1 MTLPLYLSKWQ
12 TGAKNIL
19 ILMRILANWKN
30 ALETFENVLKYPGN
44 MWLAF
49 FEIFGWMVRFY
60 ELTIWAFLD
69 KFRLDVHMNL
79 WEIFEIFSVQYRA
92 VLRPIFMVMI
102 LLIGG
107 KNYDS
112 ARKVRVLRKTTRVV
126 GPTSLSGVK
135 GMPTWEATP
144 GMVSTLWV
152 HIEELGEP
160 TIK

>member
-1 MTLPLYLSKWQ
+1 
-12 TGAKNIL
+12 
-19 ILMRILANWKN
+19 MRILANWKN

-79 WEIFEIFSVQYRA
+79 WEIFGIVSVQYRA
-92 VLRPIFMVMI
+92 VLRPIIMEMI

-107 KNYDS
+107 EK
-112 ARKVRVLRKTTRVV
+112 LRFSK
-126 GPTSLSGVK
+126 K
-135 GMPTWEATP
+135 GEDT
-144 GMVSTLWV
+144 
-152 HIEELGEP
+152 
-160 TIK
+160 